1 MWLSGATVR
10 NESLNA
16 HAIWQMERGFKYPVV
31 RPPQIRVV
39 FVSGS
44 ALTSEEASLLGKM
57 ITAMKLPSELVR
69 ICEKSDQNDLRNI
82 DLTIVLG
89 EEAAQVMELTGEHW
103 AEQRG
108 CSVFVPRLDTKILVT
123 FHPRDLL
130 RNPNQKRQAWN
141 DLQEGMRV
149 LGLL

>member
-1 MWLSGATVR
+1 MR

-16 HAIWQMERGFKYPVV
+16 HAIWQLERGFIYPLM

-44 ALTSEEASLLGKM
+44 KLSSDEAGLLSKM
-57 ITAMKLPSELVR
+57 ITAMKLPSEVVG
-69 ICEKSDQNDLRNI
+69 ICEKLDQQSLRNI
-82 DLTIVLG
+82 DLVILLG
-89 EEAAQVMELTGEHW
+89 DEACQALESTEEHW
-103 AEQRG
+103 SDHRG
-108 CSVFVPRLDTKILVT
+108 QAVFVPRLGTKILLT

-130 RNPNQKRQAWN
+130 QNPNQKRQAWN
-141 DLQEGMRV
+141 ELQEGMRV